1 MHTTALA
8 FVLGA
13 VFGSF
18 GNVLIYRIPRG
29 ESVVYPGSRCPVCR
43 KPLAWWENVPLV
55 SFVLLRGRC
64 SGCRSPISIRY
75 PITELLVA
83 CLATYA
89 VVSHGLSW
97 QALSTAALGFLLLV
111 VSFIDLEHRIIPD
124 RITLP
129 GMALGLVLSFLRG
142 GPSALMNALLAGLL
156 SGGALLV
163 VSLVSRGGMGGGDIK
178 LAAMLGCFAG
188 WPRVAV
194 GLFLGVLIGGAI
206 AALLLVT
213 ARAGRKDFIPFGPAL
228 ALGGFIA
235 MEWGEELL
243 RAYLRAFGLA

>member
-1 MHTTALA
+1 MHTAALA

-13 VFGSF
+13 IFGSF
-18 GNVLIYRIPRG
+18 GNVLIYRIPRK
-29 ESVVYPGSRCPVCR
+29 ESVVHPGSRCPACR
-43 KPLAWWENVPLV
+43 KPLPWWENVPLV

-64 SGCRSPISIRY
+64 SGCRAPISVRY
-75 PITELLVA
+75 PATELLVA

-89 VVSHGLSW
+89 VASHGLSW
-97 QALSTAALGFLLLV
+97 KALSTAVLGFLLVV

-142 GPSALMNALLAGLL
+142 GPFALANALLAGLL
-156 SGGALLV
+156 AGGALLV
-163 VSLVSRGGMGGGDIK
+163 VSLVSRGGIGGGDIK

-194 GLFLGVLIGGAI
+194 GLFLGVLIGGA
-206 AALLLVT
+206 AAAFLLAT
-213 ARAGRKDFIPFGPAL
+213 GRAGRKDFIPFGPAL
-228 ALGGFIA
+228 ALGGFVA

-243 RAYLRAFGLA
+243 RAYLGAFGLA